1 MLLFLPAGVSASA
14 LALSASAE
22 QVRRNDMQ
30 QRFAILISTAGL
42 AFSVACSQTD
52 AGVTTAVKSKMASDD
67 AVKASEINVDT
78 HDHVVTL
85 NGTVGS
91 RLEKERAVAL
101 ARDTKGVT
109 NVIDDLRVGPVATS
123 GTYGADREAD
133 DRDDSA
139 ARQTT
144 HDAKEK
150 SEDKAHEAKV
160 KTEDATHDAKAKSER
175 AADKT
180 GDALSD
186 AAITSEVKTKF
197 LAEPG
202 VSGLAIDVDTSNGVV
217 TLSGNVKSKAEVT
230 KAMTI
235 ARNSKGVKRV
245 VSKLKVAA

>member
-1 MLLFLPAGVSASA
+1 
-14 LALSASAE
+14 
-22 QVRRNDMQ
+22 MQ
-30 QRFAILISTAGL
+30 QRFAILISAAGL

-52 AGVTTAVKSKMASDD
+52 AGITTAVKSKFASDD
-67 AVKASEINVDT
+67 TVKASEINVDT
-78 HDHVVTL
+78 HNHVVTL

-91 RLEKERAVAL
+91 ALEKEHAVTI

-109 NVIDDLRVGPVATS
+109 NVIDDLTVGPVATS
-123 GTYGADREAD
+123 GKYDADH
-133 DRDDSA
+133 DRDYSA
-139 ARQTT
+139 EAEQTA

-150 SEDKAHEAKV
+150 SEAKAHDTKV
-160 KTEDATHDAKAKSER
+160 KTEDTAHDAKVKAER

-202 VSGLAIDVDTSNGVV
+202 VSGLNINVDTNNGVV
-217 TLSGNVKSKAEVT
+217 TLSGMVKSKAESQ

-245 VSKLKVAA
+245 VNNLKIG